1 MDKIPLTSDIAMMG
15 RKRQNSK
22 YKLMKIP
29 KLPNNISP
37 SYIVG
42 LKYPH
47 ELGRKS
53 RLKEVTV
60 ITNRSN
66 HIPMF
71 TKTQMTTI
79 QNRDVR
85 SFLNQNN
92 CGEIT
97 LQETIVQ

>member
-47 ELGRKS
+47 ELGKKS

-71 TKTQMTTI
+71 TKIETI
-79 QNRDVR
+79 TMIHGVVLN
-85 SFLNQNN
+85 FLNQNN

-97 LQETIVQ
+97 LHETMIQ